1 MSEGRNGETANWWLC
16 SVDGLCDDVCLP
28 FFRSNTL
35 LRSCV
40 CSFSLRIG
48 DPFFFFCL
56 FFDQTPFYALFFF
69 FFFYFL
75 AFLFF
80 FLQHTHRK
88 FLSISPRSRDVHK

>member
-1 MSEGRNGETANWWLC
+1 MQTMSEGRNGETANWWLC

-48 DPFFFFCL
+48 DPFFF
-56 FFDQTPFYALFFF
+56 
-69 FFFYFL
+69 
-75 AFLFF
+75 
-80 FLQHTHRK
+80 LQHTHRK
-88 FLSISPRSRDVHK
+88 FLSISPRSRDVHKLILFVCTMTREKKHNCDK

>member
-1 MSEGRNGETANWWLC
+1 VQTMSEGRNGETANWWLC

-48 DPFFFFCL
+48 DPFFFSAAYT
-56 FFDQTPFYALFFF
+56 Q
-69 FFFYFL
+69 
-75 AFLFF
+75 
-80 FLQHTHRK
+80 K
-88 FLSISPRSRDVHK
+88 ISVDFPT